1 MSGPA
6 IDTIVGHAANP
17 GTGGANITLN
27 AGDSLT
33 IRSFPQTNM
42 AWIERIIRAGAGS
55 GRVRVTSPLLHDNV
69 LGITFNSPENP
80 TVFLLPQEQGERVY
94 PQDVLTV
101 NITGGT
107 NETDLAALIVYYE
120 NLPGADARL
129 HTWADIKPLYKH
141 IKPQEIDVT
150 NSATIGTWTDTVING
165 TDTQLHANTDYA
177 VLGYVTDTNQSII
190 AIKGQE
196 TGNLRIGGPGTTATD
211 DTSDYFVRWSEREG
225 GARIPV
231 INSANAGSI
240 YVSTADVVA
249 SSTPKISLVLC
260 ELSSNLPS

>member
-6 IDTIVGHAANP
+6 IDTIIGTKANP
-17 GTGGANITLN
+17 GAAGGAVTMNT
-27 AGDSLT
+27 GDSNI
-33 IRSFPQTNM
+33 IRSFAQTDM
-42 AWIERIIRAGAGS
+42 AWIERIIRAGAGA

-80 TVFLLPQEQGERVY
+80 TIFLTPRERGERVY
-94 PQDVLTV
+94 PQDTLTIA
-101 NITGGT
+101 ITGGT
-107 NETDLAALIVYYE
+107 NETDLAALVIYYT

-129 HTWADIKPLYKH
+129 HSWADIGPLIKH
-141 IKPQEIDVT
+141 IKPQEVDVT
-150 NSATIGTWTDTVING
+150 NSATIGAWTDTVING

-190 AIKGQE
+190 AVKGQE
-196 TGNLRIGGPGTTATD
+196 TGNLRIGGPGTTTTD
-211 DTSDYFVRWSEREG
+211 DTSDYFVVWSEREG
-225 GARIPV
+225 TPHIPV

-249 SSTPKISLVLC
+249 SSTPKVSLVLA
-260 ELSSNLPS
+260 ELSSNLPT